1 MELYEEVKGWLN
13 LSEEELKRL
22 QRNKSRICLQ
32 EVGSWLGRTNSQIL
46 YEVYLRRYAKYTRN
60 KASFLVMITNRF
72 SPQTQRSH
80 CENKVVARANR
91 TTKDN
96 LGSLIKENNSPPN
109 HWCHY
114 LGELLVKKHNHSQNN
129 CQNAVWSGFR
139 NLSEK
144 RNQKGTNEWTSDS
157 YIKLIQSRRMVNNL
171 KNWMSQTLKESGVW
185 HMQNADRGLQSNPKS
200 QVLKASR
207 SKKWVLRL
215 KYCLSTLFEMGA

>member
-46 YEVYLRRYAKYTRN
+46 YEVYLGRYAKYTRN

-109 HWCHY
+109 HY

-157 YIKLIQSRRMVNNL
+157 YIKYRAGEWSIIWKTGWARRWRRAVSDTC
-171 KNWMSQTLKESGVW
+171 KTQT
-185 HMQNADRGLQSNPKS
+185 ADCRVTLNHRYWKPAAQ
-200 QVLKASR
+200 
-207 SKKWVLRL
+207 KWVLRL